1 MPVDAFDTAVLNRV
15 VESLPRPTSF
25 ILDTFFPMEQR
36 EESEEIHFDIDKSK
50 PRITP
55 FVHPTKA
62 GKVVPN
68 LGFETATFKPAYAK
82 DKRIF
87 QPNGP
92 LKRVIGE
99 TIGGSMSLQQRR
111 DLALKFA
118 LQDQIEMLTRREVVM
133 AMEALR
139 LGQVTVAGDDYPTV
153 VVDFKRH
160 ANLTVQLA
168 GGARWGEA
176 GVSPIDN
183 LETWANS
190 ALPLSGAAMRTAVLD
205 PLSLALLRADPKWEK
220 MLDRESNRGDR
231 NLPDGVVTRGTGDDS
246 AVYIGRIGTLEI
258 WLYSEPY
265 VDEAG
270 ADQNMMPDYQ
280 VILGARGQNNTGKG
294 GLEGTRCYGAILDEK
309 AGFKAQRYFS
319 KSWVE
324 EDPPVRNLLLTSAPL
339 IVPYRPNASMGI
351 RVR

>member
-1 MPVDAFDTAVLNRV
+1 MPVDSFDTAVLNRV
-15 VESLPRPTSF
+15 VESLPRPNSF
-25 ILDTFFPMEQR
+25 ILDSFFPMIQA

-62 GKVVPN
+62 GKVIPN
-68 LGFETATFKPAYAK
+68 LGFETAMFKPAYAK
-82 DKRIF
+82 DKRAF
-87 QPNGP
+87 QPNAP
-92 LKRVIGE
+92 LKRSIGE
-99 TIGGSMSLQQRR
+99 TIGGNFSPQQRR
-111 DLALKFA
+111 DKAVKQA
-118 LQDQIEMLTRREVVM
+118 MQDQLEMLTRRETVM

-139 LGQVTVAGDDYPTV
+139 LGQVTVSGEDYPTV
-153 VVDFKRH
+153 VVNFNRH

-168 GGARWGEA
+168 GVARWGEA
-176 GVSPIDN
+176 GVSPVKN

-190 ALPLSGAAMRTAVLD
+190 ALPLSGAAMRDVVVD
-205 PLSLALLRADPKWEK
+205 PLAADLLRADPLWEK
-220 MLDRESNRGDR
+220 MIDRESNRGER
-231 NLPDGVVTRGTGDDS
+231 NLVDGPVVRGTGDDS
-246 AVYIGRIGTLEI
+246 AVWLGRLGMLNI

-280 VILGARGQNNTGKG
+280 VILASRGQGNSGKG
-294 GLEGTRCYGAILDEK
+294 GLEGTRCYGAIQDEEAGYK
-309 AGFKAQRYFS
+309 ATRYFA
-319 KSWVE
+319 KSWVDK
-324 EDPPVRNLLLTSAPL
+324 DPPVRWLMLQAAPL